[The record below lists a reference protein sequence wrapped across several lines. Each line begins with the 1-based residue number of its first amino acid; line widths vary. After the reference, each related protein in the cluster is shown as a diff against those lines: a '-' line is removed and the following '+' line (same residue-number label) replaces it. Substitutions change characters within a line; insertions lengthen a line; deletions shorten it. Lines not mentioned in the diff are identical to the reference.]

1 MIIELTD
8 GYYIEIDEYN
18 HTLKRKYVGKDK
30 DGVDKIQEK
39 VYGFY
44 NKLSGAVE
52 GFIKHNQL
60 AKSPYKVA
68 SLREYVK
75 NIEELNK
82 IAICDITSVLKG
94 VQSKA

>member
-44 NKLSGAVE
+44 NNLGGAVE

-60 AKSPYKVA
+60 AKSPYKVT

-75 NIEELNK
+75 NIEEINK
-82 IAICDITSVLKG
+82 IAVSDIIACLKG
-94 VQSKA
+94 GTK

>member
-82 IAICDITSVLKG
+82 TAICDITSVLEG

>member
-82 IAICDITSVLKG
+82 IAVLDIIACFKG
-94 VQSKA
+94 GTE